1 MRSRDILVIF
11 FFVCICICTFCIN
24 IIIVHG
30 YNYTSTRTIE
40 NSEVIW
46 VCSVCDESE
55 MSDIFD
61 PEDDFERDTP
71 DWNDYGFWKNIEQGA
86 KMRWYIKDLKEE
98 SEYLYRDSFK
108 LKFKLWKW
116 TMDAEWGKPD
126 EEDAFTYVYSDPE
139 YIGEDIELLMPYDY
153 TTPSSTNDKHCTF
166 FDEYIEVSDE
176 IYYIDTDDLLGYKYL
191 FHYYDF
197 GIPLWLPTPTDDY
210 LENMDFGG
218 NQYVDDFTL
227 KGRIKESHFKFGP
240 YSLPNEYFRFEA
252 EYNEQG
258 FMLNFKGFN
267 KDKELICEFSL
278 QTINL
283 PSNFG
288 YIIGLSLLGILLI
301 AISIVVYFLIKLYL
315 NKDKAKLLKSK
326 LDF

>member
-1 MRSRDILVIF
+1 MMRSRDILAIF
-11 FFVCICICTFCIN
+11 FFLYMCICTFCIN

-30 YNYTSTRTIE
+30 YNYTSSSTIE
-40 NSEVIW
+40 NFEVVW

-61 PEDDFERDTP
+61 PEDFYKRDTP
-71 DWNDYGFWKNIEQGA
+71 DWNDYGFWKDIEQGA
-86 KMRWYIKDLKEE
+86 KMRWYIKDVKEE
-98 SEYLYRDSFK
+98 SEYLYRDAFK

-116 TMDAEWGKPD
+116 TINTEWGNPD
-126 EEDAFTYVYSDPE
+126 EKEAFTYVYSDPK
-139 YIGEDIELLMPYDY
+139 YLGEDIELLMPYDY
-153 TTPSSTNDKHCTF
+153 STPSSTNDKHCTF
-166 FDEYIEVSDE
+166 FDEYIEVSDD
-176 IYYIDTDDLLGYKYL
+176 IYYIDSDDLLEYKYL

-210 LENMDFGG
+210 LENIDFAGH
-218 NQYVDDFTL
+218 QYVDKFTL
-227 KGRIKESHFKFGP
+227 KAKIEEDHFKFGH
-240 YSLPNEYFRFEA
+240 YRLPNEDFRFEA
-252 EYNEQG
+252 TYNEQG

-288 YIIGLSLLGILLI
+288 YIIGLSLVGFLLI
-301 AISIVVYFLIKLYL
+301 GIVVYFLKKLYL
-315 NKDKAKLLKSK
+315 NK
-326 LDF
+326 

>member
-1 MRSRDILVIF
+1 MRSRDILAIF
-11 FFVCICICTFCIN
+11 FFVCICICTFYIN

-30 YNYTSTRTIE
+30 YNYTSTHTIE
-40 NSEVIW
+40 DSEVIW

-86 KMRWYIKDLKEE
+86 KMRWYIKDLEEE
-98 SEYLYRDSFK
+98 SEYLYRDVFK

-116 TMDAEWGKPD
+116 TMDAEWGRAD
-126 EEDAFTYVYSDPE
+126 EEDAFTYVYTDPT
-139 YIGEDIELLMPYDY
+139 YLGEDIELLMPYDY
-153 TTPSSTNDKHCTF
+153 TPPSITNDKHSTF
-166 FDEYIEVSDE
+166 FDEYIEISDGM
-176 IYYIDTDDLLGYKYL
+176 YYTDTDDLLDYYYL

-210 LENMDFGG
+210 LENMVFG
-218 NQYVDDFTL
+218 DDYKVHKFTL
-227 KGRIKESHFKFGP
+227 KAEIEEEHFDFGH
-240 YSLPNEYFRFEA
+240 YTLPNEDFRFEA
-252 EYNEQG
+252 DYNEQG
-258 FMLNFKGFN
+258 FMVNFQVFN
-267 KDKELICEFSL
+267 KKKELICEFSL

-288 YIIGLSLLGILLI
+288 IMIVLSLISLVSFLLI
-301 AISIVVYFLIKLYL
+301 GIVVYFLIKLYL
-315 NKDKAKLLKSK
+315 NNLKAKSK
-326 LDF
+326 LEF